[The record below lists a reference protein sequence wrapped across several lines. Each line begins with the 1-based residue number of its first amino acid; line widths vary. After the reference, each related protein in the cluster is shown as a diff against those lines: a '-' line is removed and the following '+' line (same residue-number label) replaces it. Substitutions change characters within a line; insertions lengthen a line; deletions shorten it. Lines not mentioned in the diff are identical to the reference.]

1 MIRTKFSITS
11 WGVIQRLTNVGSFN
25 WRGVTSIVHFTET
38 HQNDSGTNYSTTA
51 IQLNNWGS
59 FHQGNFLFPCGFH
72 VKHIL
77 CSHSIPAWNLCRTS
91 FSDTITLHLFS
102 QIPKFIYIMENIVA
116 GEDHYPIKIHAST
129 FVSCWMS
136 SNLEAL
142 SLCFTCR
149 GTKGSL
155 WAAYH
160 GFKGTVPIST
170 ECNKHGLRTCPVE
183 LSHVSCVTQ
192 IKAWFFGLPSTFV
205 AGFYLVWQISSI
217 WSWAVIQLIWSN
229 RQAPTGHIHNP
240 NQRHIQCCF
249 DHQFF
254 SVKSLFYELEKDVLV
269 SI

>member
-1 MIRTKFSITS
+1 MIQMLTIPQQQFNWIIEVVSIREIFSFH
-11 WGVIQRLTNVGSFN
+11 VGSMWN
-25 WRGVTSIVHFTET
+25 T
-38 HQNDSGTNYSTTA
+38 DSA
-51 IQLNNWGS
+51 PIPFQLEIYAELLFQILSLFIS
-59 FHQGNFLFPCGFH
+59 F
-72 VKHIL
+72 
-77 CSHSIPAWNLCRTS
+77 
-91 FSDTITLHLFS
+91 
-102 QIPKFIYIMENIVA
+102 PKFPSSYFICIMENIVA

-160 GFKGTVPIST
+160 CFKGTVPIST
-170 ECNKHGLRTCPVE
+170 ECNKHGLRTCPME